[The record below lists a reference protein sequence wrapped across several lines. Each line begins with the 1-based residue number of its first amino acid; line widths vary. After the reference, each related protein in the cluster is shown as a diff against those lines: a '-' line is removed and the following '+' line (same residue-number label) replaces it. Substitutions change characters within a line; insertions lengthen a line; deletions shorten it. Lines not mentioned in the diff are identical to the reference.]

1 MATLVVVLVFVA
13 LGLAVLFVALSGG
26 PAGARRR
33 MGRQSRRSRRVWVV
47 GFIVTLV
54 VLGVGVPAAVIATVQ
69 ARDDIPEANVA
80 DLTAAEQRGRQL
92 FGERCRN
99 CHSLDAANAV
109 ADVGPDLDQLR
120 PPRELVLNAIE
131 QGRARGNGQMPADL
145 AEGEDA
151 EAIAAFVAKAVGQ
164 TAQRGES

>member
-13 LGLAVLFVALSGG
+13 LGLAVLFVGLSGG

-33 MGRQSRRSRRVWVV
+33 MARQSRRSRRVWVL
-47 GFIVTLV
+47 GFIVTLL
-54 VLGVGVPAAVIATVQ
+54 VLGVGVPAAVIATVE
-69 ARDDIPEANVA
+69 ARNDIPDANVS
-80 DLTAAEQRGRQL
+80 DLTAQEKRGRLL
-92 FGERCRN
+92 FGDRCRN
-99 CHSLDAANAV
+99 CHTLAAANAV
-109 ADVGPDLDQLR
+109 ADVGPNLDALR
-120 PPRELVLNAIE
+120 PPRALVLNAIQ

-164 TAQRGES
+164 TAAR